1 MSNAL
6 ELKNI
11 TKIFPGV
18 KALDNMQLTL
28 EKGEIH
34 AICGEN
40 GAGKST
46 LMKIITGV
54 YQPDGGEIFLKGK
67 KVSFKTPDDA
77 YSSGISIIYQ
87 ENSLFP
93 DLTVL
98 ENMYIGHEP
107 TKNVGP
113 FKSIDYKTMTVE
125 AEKIF
130 KRLGVNVNLNST
142 VSGLSV
148 ATKQMVEI
156 AKAITY
162 DADILILDE
171 PTAALSN
178 RETEALFKIIERLKK
193 EGVSM
198 LYISHRL
205 EEIFEIADRV
215 TVMRDGEYVATSDT
229 KSVTEDQLISWMVGR
244 NVDNLY
250 PKAEVEIGENV
261 LELKNVSQIGVLNDV
276 NLNLRR
282 GEILGIS
289 GLAGSG
295 RTELAEAISGLRSID
310 SGEVILK
317 GQKVNID
324 CYGDALEQGIVY
336 VSEDRK
342 EKGLVI
348 PMDIKENITLPILQ
362 RICDNRAINF
372 DKEREIAKKYMKK
385 LSIKAPSIDSVVSNL
400 SGGNQQKVAIAK
412 ALACEPKILI
422 LDEPTRGVDVGAKSE
437 IHRIISELAKKGLSI
452 IMVSSDLPEI
462 LGMADRVCVMKNGS
476 IVKTFSR
483 EEATSEKVLAVSL

>member
-11 TKIFPGV
+11 TKTFPGV
-18 KALDNMQLTL
+18 KALDNMQLSL
-28 EKGEIH
+28 KKGEIH

-54 YQPDGGEIFLKGK
+54 YQPDKGDIILNGE
-67 KVSFKTPDDA
+67 KVTFKNPNEA
-77 YSSGISIIYQ
+77 YDKGISIIYQ

-98 ENMYIGHEP
+98 ENMFIGHEP
-107 TKNVGP
+107 TRNIGP
-113 FKSIDYKTMTVE
+113 VKAIDYKAMTKE
-125 AEKIF
+125 AERIF
-130 KRLGVNVNLNST
+130 ERLGETVDLNTT

-156 AKAITY
+156 AKAMTY

-171 PTAALSN
+171 PTAALTN
-178 RETEALFKIIERLKK
+178 RETEALFRIIDRLKS

-215 TVMRDGEYVATSDT
+215 TVIRDGEYVATSDT
-229 KSVTEDQLISWMVGR
+229 KSVTEEQLIAWMVGR

-250 PKAEVEIGENV
+250 PKFHVDIGENV
-261 LELKNVSQIGVLNDV
+261 LELKNVNQEGVLKNI
-276 NLNLRR
+276 NLNLKK

-295 RTELAEAISGLRSID
+295 RTELAEAISGLTQID
-310 SGEVILK
+310 SGEIILN
-317 GQKVNID
+317 GEKVEIKD
-324 CYGDALEQGIVY
+324 YCDALEYGMVY

-348 PMDIKENITLPILQ
+348 PMDIKENITMPILQ
-362 RICDNRAINF
+362 KLSNNKVIDFKEERAISNH
-372 DKEREIAKKYMKK
+372 YMEQ
-385 LSIKAPSIDSVVSNL
+385 LSIKAPSIDSIVGNL

-412 ALACEPKILI
+412 ALACKPKILI

-437 IHRIISELAKKGLSI
+437 IHRLISQLAKEGLSI

-462 LGMADRVCVMKNGS
+462 LGMADRVCVMKNGT

-483 EEATSEKVLAVSL
+483 EEATQEKVLAVSL